1 MQDPDTASRKAAR
14 CKRAVMLLGAAGP
27 LLIVVSEL
35 ETTPLRAMLTGA
47 ESSGLLLIR
56 RAPAGGRHLLAWE

>member
-1 MQDPDTASRKAAR
+1 
-14 CKRAVMLLGAAGP
+14 MLLGAAGP